1 MFLKHT
7 HKHKCAPYYKPKI
20 WLKVVPK
27 VNRVYTEEFLCVVQ
41 DRVVAC
47 YNSLYIRVRVLHL
60 KSTPKPETKPSQE
73 EEEQR
78 KKAHTFTVPCSS
90 LKRRERLAA
99 SISGVGL
106 SRICLHHCKGLRDFS
121 GEGKTFDEPI
131 YNLKKKRE
139 KSTL

>member
-1 MFLKHT
+1 MLQQPALQGKSSS
-7 HKHKCAPYYKPKI
+7 PE
-20 WLKVVPK
+20 
-27 VNRVYTEEFLCVVQ
+27 VYFQTRNKTKTEEE
-41 DRVVAC
+41 
-47 YNSLYIRVRVLHL
+47 N
-60 KSTPKPETKPSQE
+60 E
-73 EEEQR
+73 R

-131 YNLKKKRE
+131 YNLKKKTERNLHYRYA
-139 KSTL
+139 TG